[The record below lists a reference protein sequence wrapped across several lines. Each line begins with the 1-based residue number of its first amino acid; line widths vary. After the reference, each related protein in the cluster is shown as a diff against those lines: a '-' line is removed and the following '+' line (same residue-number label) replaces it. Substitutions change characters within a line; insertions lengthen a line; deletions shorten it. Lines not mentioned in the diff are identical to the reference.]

1 MDIQRTPL
9 GNTPLIENLSIK
21 QREQIASYNK
31 WKISKS
37 SLGRNKNLLGYYL
50 SLNENKDIKKVN

>member
-1 MDIQRTPL
+1 MEQ
-9 GNTPLIENLSIK
+9 NLSIK

-37 SLGRNKNLLGYYL
+37 SLGKNKNLLAYYL
-50 SLNENKDIKKVN
+50 SLNQNKDIKKVN